1 MTPGTK
7 VGLTPGMSAP
17 GDFAFAHIV
26 GQSRALRGAV
36 HYARRVGEP
45 GTGKGVFARAIHYA
59 RPGGHGPFLN
69 VSCKTA
75 APQLLETELF
85 GHEPGIYDGADDRE
99 AGILELAGTGTVLL
113 EHVDRLPA
121 RLQPKLLKALEE
133 RLARRRGGLDE
144 FQVRCTVV
152 ASASQ
157 PLEELVADGTFR
169 EDLFLMLNDVRI
181 ALPAL
186 RERPEDVVLL
196 AQHFL
201 RETMREQG
209 LRPLQLADDALQALQ
224 AYDWPGNV
232 RELRTV
238 MRQAAETATAGSIQ
252 ALDLNISTRKSYP
265 LVDAMP
271 PAAEIPIPAEGR
283 SLKDIE
289 AEVIRATPLRRAR
302 SATRAGM
309 LPARLTRGGWRKSA
323 APLPWWLPATIVLNV
338 TPRTAAPRDG
348 SNPSEGGRDA
358 ASSGSPLCQPT
369 GCGWLRATSP
379 SRLVQSASG
388 ATKPTPGT
396 SRSTPA
402 CRTATAVGA
411 PHRTWNEAFQYG
423 GVGL

>member
-1 MTPGTK
+1 MAPGAAP
-7 VGLTPGMSAP
+7 GLMSAMTATP

-36 HYARRVGEP
+36 HYARRLAADGPGTVLLVGET

-59 RPGGHGPFLN
+59 RPGSHGPFLN

-85 GHEPGIYDGADDRE
+85 GHEPGIFDGADDRE

-169 EDLFLMLNDVRI
+169 EDLFLLLNEVRVS
-181 ALPAL
+181 LPAL
-186 RERPEDVVLL
+186 RERPDDVVLL
-196 AQHFL
+196 ARHFL
-201 RETMREQG
+201 REAMREQG
-209 LRPLQLADDALQALQ
+209 LAPLQLTDDALQALQ
-224 AYDWPGNV
+224 AYDWPGNI

-238 MRQAAETATAGSIQ
+238 IRHAAETCTAGSIQ
-252 ALDLNISTRKSYP
+252 ALHLNINTRKSYP
-265 LVDAMP
+265 LLDAMP
-271 PAAEIPIPAEGR
+271 PATEIPIPAEGR

-289 AEVIRATPLRRAR
+289 ADVIRHALLRAKGEPADAAR
-302 SATRAGM
+302 VLQISPAELLRKIMSHGM
-309 LPARLTRGGWRKSA
+309 EDLLTRSDSA
-323 APLPWWLPATIVLNV
+323 
-338 TPRTAAPRDG
+338 
-348 SNPSEGGRDA
+348 
-358 ASSGSPLCQPT
+358 
-369 GCGWLRATSP
+369 
-379 SRLVQSASG
+379 
-388 ATKPTPGT
+388 
-396 SRSTPA
+396 
-402 CRTATAVGA
+402 
-411 PHRTWNEAFQYG
+411 
-423 GVGL
+423 